1 MEILGIEEERMDVR
15 LEQAGIKSSV
25 LVYELSVGRS

>member
-25 LVYELSVGRS
+25 PVYELGVGRS